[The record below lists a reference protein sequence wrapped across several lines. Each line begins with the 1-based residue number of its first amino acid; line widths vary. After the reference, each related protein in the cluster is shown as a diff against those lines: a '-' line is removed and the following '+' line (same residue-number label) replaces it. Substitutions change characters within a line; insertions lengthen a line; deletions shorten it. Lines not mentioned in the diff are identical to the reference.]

1 MKKAIIM
8 AAFLVFAATAHAQT
22 GQFGSLNGA
31 PPVGSGA
38 SINTNGG
45 LNSDTGLGNPSG
57 LTGNS
62 PSTSNISDTNPG
74 EYIPSRF
81 EGYKDAV
88 SDGKAM
94 ANRKPMTIAEMAR
107 QSQAE
112 KKAAEG
118 KKVMVLEQDSNGK
131 LTIAAPTAA
140 PAPAAPAAAPAT
152 VAVPTT
158 PAATSPAASEPASS
172 EPAPAS
178 ARPGT
183 EMEAKK

>member
-1 MKKAIIM
+1 MKKAFIM

-31 PPVGSGA
+31 PPVGSGT
-38 SINTNGG
+38 SINSNGG
-45 LNSDTGLGNPSG
+45 LNSDTGIGNASG
-57 LTGNS
+57 LPANAS
-62 PSTSNISDTNPG
+62 PSTANIDGTNPG
-74 EYIPSRF
+74 DYIPSKF

-118 KKVMVLEQDSNGK
+118 KKVMVLEQDSSGK
-131 LTIAAPTAA
+131 LTIAEPKADAPAAVAAPATAA
-140 PAPAAPAAAPAT
+140 PAVAAPAT
-152 VAVPTT
+152 ATA
-158 PAATSPAASEPASS
+158 PAATAEP
-172 EPAPAS
+172 
-178 ARPGT
+178 
-183 EMEAKK
+183 KKQ